1 MSHLTFICSASKMAG
16 SLYQTICLSREQPSN
31 PNLRNQI
38 SSAKSSW
45 HKSHS
50 WLMKYESEAAVH
62 RCS

>member
-1 MSHLTFICSASKMAG
+1 MSHLTFIYSASKMAG

-38 SSAKSSW
+38 SSANLVDINRTSS
-45 HKSHS
+45 
-50 WLMKYESEAAVH
+50 LMKYESEAAVH